1 MANLVYGKAKTGL
14 LTGLINTSAS
24 QYALLLIDK
33 SLYSIDAVNDE
44 FVSNIPESA
53 IKTRSNNISGTT
65 VNNGVLDANDVTI
78 VHGGEYFDA
87 IVCYQVG
94 STDSNSRLFFY
105 IDSSAGLPYEG
116 SNSSSTINITWSN
129 TISKILSL

>member
-24 QYALLLIDK
+24 QYALLLVDK
-33 SLYSIDAVNDE
+33 SLYSINAVNDE
-44 FVSNIPESA
+44 FVSNIPASA
-53 IKTRSNNISGTT
+53 IKTRTGNITGIT
-65 VNNGVLDANDVTI
+65 VSNGVLDGNDVTV
-78 VHGGEYFDA
+78 VHDGEYFDA

-94 STDSNSRLFFY
+94 STDTNSRLFFY

-116 SNSSSTINITWSN
+116 SNSSSSITITWSN

>member
-33 SLYSIDAVNDE
+33 SLYSINAVNDE
-44 FVSNIPESA
+44 FVSNIPASA
-53 IKTRSNNISGTT
+53 IKTRTGNITGIT
-65 VNNGVLDANDVTI
+65 VSNGVLDGNDVTV

-94 STDSNSRLFFY
+94 STDANSRLFFY
-105 IDSSAGLPYEG
+105 IDSSTGLPYEG
-116 SNSSSTINITWSN
+116 SNSSSSITITWSN

>member
-116 SNSSSTINITWSN
+116 SNSSSSITITWSN

>member
-116 SNSSSTINITWSN
+116 SNSGSSITITWSN